1 MCDMSQISLRRNA
14 TTNFINSTRKSIL
27 ESTRKGMSSGDSF
40 LQMTR
45 GRVRSLLQH
54 TSSPTRPNEAKSDA
68 DELSKIRGRLQM
80 TRLPRS
86 DTKLENVTVGTP
98 PREIPAKTTM
108 SIEEATANQNEH
120 NHPPPLP
127 PQSTPLKTARM
138 ARPKMSG
145 MATQLG
151 FFVGAPEGS
160 CGLSEVYKAS
170 NEAAN
175 ILVEEIIAEEDAA
188 YSINMTVEEIMK
200 LYQD

>member
-14 TTNFINSTRKSIL
+14 TTNFINSTRNSIL

-45 GRVRSLLQH
+45 GRVRSFLQH

-108 SIEEATANQNEH
+108 SIEEATAIQNEH

-145 MATQLG
+145 MTTLFG
-151 FFVGAPEGS
+151 TSVGAGEGS

-175 ILVEEIIAEEDAA
+175 ILVEGIIAEEDAVD
-188 YSINMTVEEIMK
+188 SINIFVE
-200 LYQD
+200 